1 MGAESPGSPGHP
13 EWKPGKATA
22 LEEVLA
28 QRRLTPEE
36 IAERSGHRPEVRL
49 RTDVPAVE
57 VGMMTRAREVVSR
70 LQGDDISTLALRMPN
85 GEVSAMV
92 VPVERYLELASLEL
106 KAGPKE
112 GTLDGRIVPRG
123 DRLEAAGVE
132 QVDSSATW
140 A

>member
-1 MGAESPGSPGHP
+1 
-13 EWKPGKATA
+13 
-22 LEEVLA
+22 
-28 QRRLTPEE
+28 
-36 IAERSGHRPEVRL
+36 
-49 RTDVPAVE
+49 
-57 VGMMTRAREVVSR
+57 
-70 LQGDDISTLALRMPN
+70 MPN